1 MLFLNNNFESKRC
14 KINLE
19 AFQRQ
24 LSNPK
29 IRIIK
34 WMNILHKT
42 GSLFHVNIVKEC
54 LPKLSFRNMKKY
66 VWKFLCRREK
76 LLIRLL
82 VGLLKSKEFNKSK
95 FKIKNQILSRRL
107 LPKNNNSR
115 PQFLQKKKKDKFQNG
130 KQQA

>member
-19 AFQRQ
+19 AFQWQ

-34 WMNILHKT
+34 WMNILHKM

-54 LPKLSFRNMKKY
+54 LQKLSFRNMKKY

-107 LPKNNNSR
+107 LPKNNSR
-115 PQFLQKKKKDKFQNG
+115 LQFLQKKKKDKFQNG

>member
-34 WMNILHKT
+34 WMNILHKM

-54 LPKLSFRNMKKY
+54 LQKLSFRNMKKY
-66 VWKFLCRREK
+66 VWKFLCQREK

-107 LPKNNNSR
+107 LPKNNSR
-115 PQFLQKKKKDKFQNG
+115 LQFLQKKKKDKFQNG

>member
-1 MLFLNNNFESKRC
+1 MLFLSNNFESKRC

-34 WMNILHKT
+34 WMNILHKM

-54 LPKLSFRNMKKY
+54 LQKLLFKNMKKY
-66 VWKFLCRREK
+66 VWKFLCLREK

-95 FKIKNQILSRRL
+95 FKIKNQSLSRRL
-107 LPKNNNSR
+107 LPKNNSR
-115 PQFLQKKKKDKFQNG
+115 LQFLQKKKKDKFQNG

>member
-1 MLFLNNNFESKRC
+1 MLFLNNNLESKRC

-19 AFQRQ
+19 AFQQQ

-54 LPKLSFRNMKKY
+54 LQKLLFKNMKKY
-66 VWKFLCRREK
+66 VWKFLCLREK

-95 FKIKNQILSRRL
+95 FKIKNQSLSRRL
-107 LPKNNNSR
+107 LPKNNSR
-115 PQFLQKKKKDKFQNG
+115 LQFLQKKKKDKFQNG